1 MPLRRWLL
9 VAPLLLGLAPAAF
22 AFDLTGIWTGTR
34 KCKFFAEGVKTKV
47 DREGTVLIYQFG
59 NAVGFDTA
67 IGSQHLYSGV
77 ANFGTEKPEKG
88 ELSIRHCR
96 DHDGN
101 DSTPFDALGRLT
113 VKTKP
118 GKLKASLSG
127 VTIVADD
134 STGAPNVGTCKWK
147 LTRTASSIAKVSTDC
162 NAP

>member
-1 MPLRRWLL
+1 MSHRRLALVFALL
-9 VAPLLLGLAPAAF
+9 F
-22 AFDLTGIWTGTR
+22 AFVPPVLAYDITGVWTGTR

-47 DREGTVLIYQFG
+47 DREGTVLIYQVG
-59 NAVGFDTA
+59 NTVGFDTA
-67 IGSQHLYSGV
+67 IGSSHLYSGV

-101 DSTPFDALGRLT
+101 DATPFDALGRFT
-113 VKTKP
+113 VKTKE

-147 LTRTASSIAKVSTDC
+147 LTRTAASNQKVSRDC